1 MAKLRLDQISLL
13 EFEGPIEPSLV
24 SAGWSPICGVDE
36 AGRGPLAGPVVAAA
50 VIYRECEVIGKCGD
64 SKQLTARVRD
74 ELFEGITT
82 TMIFGI
88 GQCTPE
94 EIDELNIRG
103 ASLEAMKRAVESLSK
118 RPRLLLVDGRDYV
131 PMQIRSLPIIQ
142 GDARVACIGAASII
156 AKVTRDRI
164 MIEYDALYPGY
175 GFMQHKGYPTLAHRS
190 AVKQLGPTP
199 IHRRSFRGVREYI

>member
-1 MAKLRLDQISLL
+1 MAKLKLDQISLL
-13 EFEGPIEPSLV
+13 EFEGPIEPALV
-24 SAGWSPICGVDE
+24 AAGWGPICGVDE

-50 VIYRECEVIGKCGD
+50 VIYHACDVIGKCGD

-74 ELFEGITT
+74 DLFEGITT
-82 TMIFGI
+82 TMIFGV

-118 RPRLLLVDGRDYV
+118 RPRLLLVDGRDCV
-131 PMQIRSLPIIQ
+131 PMQIKSLPIIR

-164 MIEYDALYPGY
+164 MIEYDALYPCY
-175 GFMQHKGYPTLAHRS
+175 GFSQHKGYPTLEHRS